1 MKNKS
6 EDLKMENKL
15 ELAVQK
21 LCDDI
26 VAQHNESYPTLTGF
40 NCTYKAGRKFI
51 KIIREDRGGS
61 RSVWGFINLAHEK
74 FKEGDVL
81 LAQSW
86 AGPALNK
93 ARGNLFEGY
102 EMNSRLQYGP
112 GYCSGVMAGTPRDGS
127 FI

>member
-1 MKNKS
+1 MKS
-6 EDLKMENKL
+6 ELKEVV
-15 ELAVQK
+15 EK
-21 LCDDI
+21 LCQDI
-26 VAQHNESYPTLTGF
+26 VEQHCKDFPILAEGF

-61 RSVWGFINLAHEK
+61 KSVWGFINLAHEK

-93 ARGNLFEGY
+93 ARGNLFNGF

-112 GYCSGVMAGTPRDGS
+112 GYCSGVMAGTPRDGT

>member
-1 MKNKS
+1 MRSEENMKS
-6 EDLKMENKL
+6 ELKEVV
-15 ELAVQK
+15 EK
-21 LCDDI
+21 LCQDI
-26 VAQHNESYPTLTGF
+26 VEQHCKDFPILAEGF

-61 RSVWGFINLAHEK
+61 KSVWGFINLAHEK

-93 ARGNLFEGY
+93 ARGNLFNGF

-112 GYCSGVMAGTPRDGS
+112 GYCSGVMAGTPRDGT

>member
-1 MKNKS
+1 MRT
-6 EDLKMENKL
+6 ELKEVV
-15 ELAVQK
+15 EK
-21 LCDDI
+21 LCQDI
-26 VAQHNESYPTLTGF
+26 VEQHCKDYPTLADGF

-51 KIIREDRGGS
+51 KIIREDQPGS

-81 LAQSW
+81 LAQGW

-93 ARGNLFEGY
+93 ARGNLFDGF
-102 EMNSRLQYGP
+102 EMNRRLQYGP
-112 GYCSGVMAGTPRDGS
+112 GYCSGVMAGTPRDGT

>member
-1 MKNKS
+1 MRSEENMKQ
-6 EDLKMENKL
+6 ELKQ
-15 ELAVQK
+15 AVEK

-26 VAQHNESYPTLTGF
+26 VSVHNESYPSLTGF

-81 LAQSW
+81 LAQGW
-86 AGPALNK
+86 AGPALNV
-93 ARGNLFEGY
+93 ARGNLLEGY
-102 EMNSRLQYGP
+102 EIGYREQYGP
-112 GYCSGVMAGTPRDGS
+112 GYCSGVIAGTQRNGT

>member
-1 MKNKS
+1 MRSEEKMKT
-6 EDLKMENKL
+6 ELKV
-15 ELAVQK
+15 AVEK
-21 LCDDI
+21 LCQDI
-26 VAQHNESYPTLTGF
+26 VAQHNEDWPTLDGF
-40 NCTYKAGRKFI
+40 DCTYKAGRKFI
-51 KIIREDRGGS
+51 KIIREDGNGS

-81 LAQSW
+81 LAQGW

-93 ARGNLFEGY
+93 ARGNLLDGY
-102 EMNSRLQYGP
+102 DMNHRLQYGP

>member
-1 MKNKS
+1 MKQ
-6 EDLKMENKL
+6 ELKQ
-15 ELAVQK
+15 AVEK

-26 VAQHNESYPTLTGF
+26 VSVHNESYPSLTGF

-81 LAQSW
+81 LAQGW
-86 AGPALNK
+86 AGPALNV
-93 ARGNLFEGY
+93 ARGNLLEGY
-102 EMNSRLQYGP
+102 EIGYREQYGP
-112 GYCSGVMAGTPRDGS
+112 GYCSGVIAGTPRNGA
-127 FI
+127 FV

>member
-1 MKNKS
+1 MKQ
-6 EDLKMENKL
+6 ELKQ
-15 ELAVQK
+15 AVEK

-26 VAQHNESYPTLTGF
+26 VSVHNESYPSLTGF

-81 LAQSW
+81 LAQGW
-86 AGPALNK
+86 AGPALNV
-93 ARGNLFEGY
+93 ARGNLLEGY
-102 EMNSRLQYGP
+102 EIGYREQYGP
-112 GYCSGVMAGTPRDGS
+112 GYCSGAIAGTPRNGT
-127 FI
+127 FV